1 MDPDRYC
8 VDLAAPPGSSLH
20 YATLFVGARE
30 RTVLVAIHALRHVLL
45 AVLDSIADPNV
56 RAHKLNWWS
65 DEILEARDGRAR
77 HPVAVAITRHCGTRL
92 WHRPEVLAMLAAIGG
107 VSTANGLASE
117 AARNRFCEDVGGG
130 TAQLCAI
137 AVAFDSRGAPR
148 PRDIRMPGTVLEDAV
163 LAGAPIARSGLR
175 RIPDPA
181 PGNRNGSGG
190 SESRGMAHRIV
201 EERTRARKL
210 LAGTVRGMPR
220 GAGPATLVYRTL
232 ADIQLAAL
240 ANALR
245 KPARAAPRVVSV
257 APIRKLWIAW
267 RNARRDR

>member
-8 VDLAAPPGSSLH
+8 VDQAAPPGSSLH

-30 RTVLVAIHALRHVLL
+30 RAVLVAIHALRHVLL
-45 AVLDSIADPNV
+45 SVLDSIADPHV
-56 RAHKLNWWS
+56 RARKLNWWS

-77 HPVAVAITRHCGTRL
+77 HPVAAAITRHCGTRL
-92 WHRPEVLAMLAAIGG
+92 WHRPEVLAMLATIGG

-130 TAQLCAI
+130 TAQLCAT
-137 AVAFDSRGAPR
+137 AVAFDSRGVA
-148 PRDIRMPGTVLEDAV
+148 PRDIRIPGTVLEGAI
-163 LAGAPIARSGLR
+163 LAGAPVARSGLR
-175 RIPDPA
+175 RIPDFT
-181 PGNRNGSGG
+181 PGNRDGG
-190 SESRGMAHRIV
+190 GGRESHSMAHRIV
-201 EERTRARKL
+201 EERTRARQL
-210 LAGTVRGMPR
+210 LADTVRSMPQ

-245 KPARAAPRVVSV
+245 TPPRAAPLVVSV

-267 RNARRDR
+267 RNARCDR

>member
-8 VDLAAPPGSSLH
+8 VDQAAPPGSSLH

-30 RTVLVAIHALRHVLL
+30 RAVLVAIHALRHVLV
-45 AVLDSIADPNV
+45 AVLDSIGDANV
-56 RAHKLNWWS
+56 RARKLNWWS

-130 TAQLCAI
+130 TAQLCAS
-137 AVAFDSRGAPR
+137 AVAFDSRGVA
-148 PRDIRMPGTVLEDAV
+148 PRDIRIPGAVLEGAI

-181 PGNRNGSGG
+181 TGNRNGDGG
-190 SESRGMAHRIV
+190 RESPGMEHRIA

-210 LAGTVRGMPR
+210 LADAARSMPR

-245 KPARAAPRVVSV
+245 KPARAAPQVVSI

>member
-8 VDLAAPPGSSLH
+8 VDQAAPPGSSLH

-45 AVLDSIADPNV
+45 SVLDSIADPNV
-56 RAHKLNWWS
+56 RARKLNWWS
-65 DEILEARDGRAR
+65 DEVMEARDGRAR

-92 WHRPEVLAMLAAIGG
+92 WHRPEVLAMLAAVGG
-107 VSTANGLASE
+107 ASTANGLASE
-117 AARNRFCEDVGGG
+117 SARNRFCEDVGGG

-137 AVAFDSRGAPR
+137 AVAFDSRGVAPCE
-148 PRDIRMPGTVLEDAV
+148 IRIPGTVLEGAI

-175 RIPDPA
+175 RIPDPV
-181 PGNRNGSGG
+181 PDNRNGSGG
-190 SESRGMAHRIV
+190 RESRGMEHCIV
-201 EERTRARKL
+201 EARTRARKL
-210 LAGTVRGMPR
+210 LADTACDMPR
-220 GAGPATLVYRTL
+220 GAGPAMLLYRTL

-245 KPARAAPRVVSV
+245 RPARTAPHVVSV